1 MNITAKH
8 PQHILAIKQSA
19 VAQFFDTSKDVSVT
33 DFNHF
38 FQAANPHLVIARR
51 QELES
56 NDEFLQIIPYVM
68 VARAES
74 VSNTSDLKFLTYHRP
89 VTGGEPGLHGKVTIG
104 YGGHIDLN
112 DVVCDEN
119 SVINLKDTVLTSMR
133 REIFEELGISS
144 EDLGGVVM
152 GYRVITDNG
161 GGVSRVHLGIAF
173 IVTLKTECVIN
184 PAVLEIDYAGE
195 FSAAE
200 LSELS
205 GEGVSNPLV
214 MENWSKLLVDEV
226 NSNPKLDGTCY
237 FHFPSFS
244 LGGPLGDEV

>member
-1 MNITAKH
+1 
-8 PQHILAIKQSA
+8 
-19 VAQFFDTSKDVSVT
+19 
-33 DFNHF
+33 
-38 FQAANPHLVIARR
+38 
-51 QELES
+51 
-56 NDEFLQIIPYVM
+56 M

-119 SVINLKDTVLTSMR
+119 SVIHLKDTVLTSMR

-144 EDLGGVVM
+144 EDLAGVVM
-152 GYRVITDNG
+152 GYRLITDYSNSVG
-161 GGVSRVHLGIAF
+161 RVHLGIVF
-173 IVTLKTECVIN
+173 IVTIKNDCVIN
-184 PAVLEIDYAGE
+184 PAALEIDYAGE
-195 FSAAE
+195 FTAYD

-205 GEGVSNPLV
+205 GEEISNPVV
-214 MENWSKLLVDEV
+214 MENWSKLLVEEM
-226 NSNPKLDGTCY
+226 NSNSKLNGTCY

-244 LGGPLGDEV
+244 LGGPFGDEA